1 MEFNNFTII
10 LSPHFQKELQ
20 KIYEYIAYK
29 LKEPII
35 AKKFYRE
42 IIGSLNSL
50 KTFPECYP
58 KILLN
63 HNKTTQDI
71 RKINFKNYIIIYSIN
86 YSNKEVYILHIFH
99 GNQDYFNLL

>member
-1 MEFNNFTII
+1 MAFNNFTII
-10 LSPHFQKELQ
+10 WSPHFQKELK

-71 RKINFKNYIIIYSIN
+71 RKINFKNFIKVPFPKLKSQN
-86 YSNKEVYILHIFH
+86 YPHKSHQTA
-99 GNQDYFNLL
+99 G